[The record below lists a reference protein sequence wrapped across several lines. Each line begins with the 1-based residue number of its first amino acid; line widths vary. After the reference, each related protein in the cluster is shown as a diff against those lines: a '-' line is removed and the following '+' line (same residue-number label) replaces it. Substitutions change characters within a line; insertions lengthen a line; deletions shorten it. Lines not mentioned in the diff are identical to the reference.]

1 MMERVPGRG
10 NAVRERRLGLR
21 ALHVFPPV
29 KFTPELSR

>member
-10 NAVRERRLGLR
+10 NAVRERRRGLR
-21 ALHVFPPV
+21 ALHGFPPV